1 MTEGS
6 SSTHAPA
13 PAAAPARPR
22 PMPGLDGRVALITG
36 ATRGVGLAV
45 ARKLCASGCRVVL
58 NHRGPGAS
66 AEPALEE
73 LAGYAGAAETVRAD
87 ISRPAELAAALRTI
101 ADRHGR
107 LDILVHNA
115 ATWHPMPATG
125 AAARPFRD
133 DLTVAL
139 APLLAA
145 APLLPG
151 LMPDGGRVVAVSSS
165 GARSVVP
172 GGYVSAGVAKAAL
185 ESLVRY
191 LAAELAGRGIAVN
204 AVSTAKIDKGGSAG
218 TAANPEMLAV
228 LARRTPAGR
237 LTVPEDVA
245 DAVALLCADEAAW
258 IHGQT
263 LTVDGGLGLLS

>member
-1 MTEGS
+1 
-6 SSTHAPA
+6 
-13 PAAAPARPR
+13 
-22 PMPGLDGRVALITG
+22 
-36 ATRGVGLAV
+36 VGLAI
-45 ARKLCASGCRVVL
+45 ARKLAASGCAVVL
-58 NHRGPGAS
+58 NHRGPEAAAG
-66 AEPALEE
+66 EVLRE
-73 LAGYAGAAETVRAD
+73 LSRLPGSVETVRAD
-87 ISRPAELAAALRTI
+87 VSRPAQMTAALRTVEE
-101 ADRHGR
+101 RHGR
-107 LDILVHNA
+107 LDVLVHNA

-125 AAARPFRD
+125 VRARPLRA
-133 DLTVAL
+133 DLSVAL
-139 APLLAA
+139 APLLSA

-191 LAAELAGRGIAVN
+191 LAAELAGHRINVN
-204 AVSTAKIDKGGSAG
+204 AVSTAKIDKGPG
-218 TAANPEMLAV
+218 TADPQVLAM

-263 LTVDGGLGLLS
+263 LVVDGGLGLLA

>member
-1 MTEGS
+1 MGHPTPPGDRPLS
-6 SSTHAPA
+6 S
-13 PAAAPARPR
+13 
-22 PMPGLDGRVALITG
+22 LEGRVALVTG
-36 ATRGVGLAV
+36 ANRGVGLAI

-58 NHRGPGAS
+58 NHRGTEADV
-66 AEPALEE
+66 EPVLRSFKG
-73 LAGYAGAAETVRAD
+73 LAGTAEAVRAD
-87 ISRPAELAAALRTI
+87 VRRPEETVAALREV

-107 LDILVHNA
+107 LDLLVHNA
-115 ATWHPMPATG
+115 ASWHPMPAT
-125 AAARPFRD
+125 AVETEPLRD
-133 DLTVAL
+133 DMSLAL

-191 LAAELAGRGIAVN
+191 LAAELAGHRIAVN
-204 AVSTAKIDKGGSAG
+204 AVSTSKIDKGPE
-218 TAANPEMLAV
+218 TVNPQAREMLS
-228 LARRTPAGR
+228 RRTPGGR

-245 DAVALLCADEAAW
+245 DAVALLCTDEAGW

-263 LTVDGGLGLLS
+263 LVVDGGLSLLA